1 MRTVQGVAGMDAS
14 RGTAT
19 LSHAKKP
26 LRHGK
31 RSTARRNSMTIA
43 NGNRGGHMNE
53 LKPGDVNED
62 GKEIEQ
68 DGWITIWNTASEI
81 EIPPTETS
89 EDE

>member
-31 RSTARRNSMTIA
+31 RSTARRNSRQIA
-43 NGNRGGHMNE
+43 RGNRGGHMNE
-53 LKPGDVNED
+53 LKPGDINED
-62 GKEIEQ
+62 GKELEQ
-68 DGWITIWNTASEI
+68 DGWITVWTDEI

>member
-1 MRTVQGVAGMDAS
+1 MRTVQDVAGMDAS

-31 RSTARRNSMTIA
+31 RSTARRNSTTIA
-43 NGNRGGHMNE
+43 SGNRGGQMSE
-53 LKPGDVNED
+53 LKPGDINED
-62 GKEIEQ
+62 GKELEQ
-68 DGWITIWNTASEI
+68 DGWITVWTDEI